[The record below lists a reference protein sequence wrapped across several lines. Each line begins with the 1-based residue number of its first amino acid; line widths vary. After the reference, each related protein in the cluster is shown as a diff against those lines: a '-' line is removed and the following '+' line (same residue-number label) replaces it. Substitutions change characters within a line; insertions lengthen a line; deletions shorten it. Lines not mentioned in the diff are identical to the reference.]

1 MLLITLISTPIIILM
16 ARLLALNLPFR
27 QRPMHNEELNFT
39 LPTGISGKSL
49 DGWSSFPSDHAI
61 LYFAIAIGVFAAS
74 RRIGLLSIF
83 YALVFIGLPRIY
95 SGYHYPTD
103 ILGGF
108 AIGGCLTWGSIYFL
122 ANSPIPIRINSWSE
136 KYAGAF
142 YALFFLLTFQM
153 ANLFAQSRSIVSVLF
168 QYVTH

>member
-1 MLLITLISTPIIILM
+1 VLLITLVSTPIIILM

-27 QRPMHNEELNFT
+27 LRPIHNEELNFT
-39 LPTGISGKSL
+39 LPTGVLEKSL
-49 DGWSSFPSDHAI
+49 DGWSSFPSDHAV

-83 YALVFIGLPRIY
+83 YTLVFIGLPRIY
-95 SGYHYPTD
+95 TGYHYPTD

-108 AIGGCLTWGSIYFL
+108 AIGGCLMWASIYFL

-142 YALFFLLTFQM
+142 YALFFVLTYQI
-153 ANLFAQSRSIVSVLF
+153 ANLFVQSRDIVTLLF
-168 QYVTH
+168 Q